1 MKVGYYMRIL
11 YKLNGKRISKLKLMF
26 TISPTLIQSLTN
38 HFIQSN
44 NMSEDININ
53 NTIISIQRIN

>member
-38 HFIQSN
+38 YFIQSN
-44 NMSEDININ
+44 TMSEDININ

>member
-38 HFIQSN
+38 YFIQSN

>member
-26 TISPTLIQSLTN
+26 TISPTLTLTN
-38 HFIQSN
+38 NFIQSN
-44 NMSEDININ
+44 TMSEDININ

>member
-1 MKVGYYMRIL
+1 MRIL

-38 HFIQSN
+38 YFIQSN
-44 NMSEDININ
+44 TMSEDININ